1 MLYPLKFKKI
11 LKEKIWGG
19 RQLNEILNF
28 NLSDNKL
35 YGESW
40 EVSSNKDDISIV
52 ASGELAGKS
61 LKELITL
68 FKDKLLGAEIY
79 EEYKSQFPLLIKYL
93 DINDKLSVQVHPN
106 NDYALK
112 VEGEFGKAECWYV
125 INASSDAKIIAGLK
139 DGVNKEFFIE
149 NIANNNF
156 SNLFNVVSVKT
167 GDFINIKPGTIHA
180 TVEGSILICEIQQNS
195 DATYRIYDFDRIVN
209 GELRPL
215 HIDKAVEVIEYSQ
228 KPEISSKESRN
239 TIALENIEIQELV
252 KCKYFNVDKLI
263 INGSYNENIY
273 KNFIIYS
280 ILKGSG
286 TINYKNEKYSI
297 TQGDTYFIPKG
308 LEISIDGQV
317 ELIKSYI

>member
-52 ASGELAGKS
+52 DSGELAGKS

-93 DINDKLSVQVHPN
+93 DINDKLSVQVHPSD
-106 NDYALK
+106 DYALE

-297 TQGDTYFIPKG
+297 TQGDTYFIPQG

>member
-52 ASGELAGKS
+52 DSGELAGKS

-93 DINDKLSVQVHPN
+93 DINDKLSVQVHPSD
-106 NDYALK
+106 DYALE

-139 DGVNKEFFIE
+139 DGVNKEFFIPT
-149 NIANNNF
+149 
-156 SNLFNVVSVKT
+156 L
-167 GDFINIKPGTIHA
+167 
-180 TVEGSILICEIQQNS
+180 
-195 DATYRIYDFDRIVN
+195 
-209 GELRPL
+209 
-215 HIDKAVEVIEYSQ
+215 
-228 KPEISSKESRN
+228 SS
-239 TIALENIEIQELV
+239 
-252 KCKYFNVDKLI
+252 
-263 INGSYNENIY
+263 
-273 KNFIIYS
+273 
-280 ILKGSG
+280 
-286 TINYKNEKYSI
+286 
-297 TQGDTYFIPKG
+297 
-308 LEISIDGQV
+308 
-317 ELIKSYI
+317 